1 MTTQVIAA
9 TRFTAQN
16 TVTISNP
23 VSYAAGDGWLSRYG
37 VADGTKLAD
46 NGTGATGPN
55 CVLSIGPDG
64 SFQARPAGTA
74 GGWETCKCGGGL
86 AEFSGTGNCFTLPCQ
101 SL

>member
-9 TRFTAQN
+9 NRFTAQN

-46 NGTGATGPN
+46 NGTGA
-55 CVLSIGPDG
+55 
-64 SFQARPAGTA
+64 
-74 GGWETCKCGGGL
+74 
-86 AEFSGTGNCFTLPCQ
+86 EFVST
-101 SL
+101 